1 MPCLAAA
8 SLKFLNIVTVIKTC
22 VLSCQ
27 GPGAGAHSYLASVLR
42 VSLVTPAR
50 VAARGTPG
58 GAAGAR
64 AGGRPA
70 LVTAGEPLASVLQQ
84 GVEGGRGAAGSRASG
99 TSRPRLAAAVGR
111 VALGGRGPVA
121 GVVAWARVPSRP
133 GPRVARPSVTLVG
146 AGVGPV
152 GRLGGGPR
160 ARAGVPGH
168 LGLLH
173 TRGCIKGMVHAVAGQ
188 LCLSSLC
195 LFVRRNLATGTRDC
209 RLLLNSRHFP
219 TSTWRPALGRAAS
232 IAKSRYHGDLGRTIN
247 TDTSYHSAE
256 AASQVLGPHPAGGRG
271 VHWKSVKCL
280 ASFTPLPPSR
290 SSKATVPRSAQSAVC
305 CAHA

>member
-50 VAARGTPG
+50 VAARRTPR

-133 GPRVARPSVTLVG
+133 GPRVARPAVTLVG

-152 GRLGGGPR
+152 GRLGGG
-160 ARAGVPGH
+160 RAGVPGH

-209 RLLLNSRHFP
+209 RLLLHSRHFP

-232 IAKSRYHGDLGRTIN
+232 IAKSRYHGDLGHSTIN
-247 TDTSYHSAE
+247 THTSDHSAG
-256 AASQVLGPHPAGGRG
+256 AASLVLGPHPAGL
-271 VHWKSVKCL
+271 HWKSVKCL